1 MNEIGKEP
9 SSSLSKLPEESELNC
24 DARERARGTRN
35 DQIKRTNKFWHSPC
49 RGSRLKPWGP
59 TQAAVLVL
67 LVLELVRSTGV
78 VVVVV
83 IM

>member
-1 MNEIGKEP
+1 VNEIGKEP
-9 SSSLSKLPEESELNC
+9 LSSLSELPEQNELNW

-35 DQIKRTNKFWHSPC
+35 HQIKRTNKFWHSLC
-49 RGSRLKPWGP
+49 CGSRLKPWGP